1 SDSKLLATE
10 SLNTYWN
17 YNKQSLINYMK
28 ESLYG
33 IRGIITNS
41 CNEPL
46 DAMIWVIGHD
56 EENDSSMVFTDP
68 VVGDYQ
74 RLIEPGSYDVVAS
87 AEGYINDTV
96 FSINVAKGN
105 TNWINF
111 MLTSKDDSILL
122 KTNKETVEDTLFF
135 DEISIQQLII
145 YNDSNAINTDYSI
158 ELETEETWV
167 DINKAT
173 GTIYLNK
180 NDTIQVRFYTDLL
193 TAGYYYNNI
202 LITSADCIIDTIPIH
217 LVVKDTIS
225 SEITPKQII
234 DTLWAGENAQ
244 YEIIIKNNG
253 MLSLNYNILKDPI
266 SSWLSLNKVS
276 GNLPITECDTLT
288 ATINTQGYGFGE
300 LNCSLIVEKENST
313 SDTLAVSIFVKDT
326 IEYTIYPESIA
337 DTLKQDTVVVYN
349 LIVENTGYGNLKY
362 TTNIVFPT
370 KSNDFWV
377 STTDTVG
384 VISSENKDTIK
395 VNLNTSNLNSGDYI
409 CALWFYEN
417 SGKETLIPINIHIKQ
432 VQSIESFSNI
442 QNVRLYP
449 NPFKDDLTLEC
460 HLFEPED
467 ITLSIYNTYGSLLFR
482 KVLAVNNNLI
492 LLHMSEIF
500 NIHDL
505 SKAIYL
511 IQISTDMNQTTL
523 KVIKN

>member
-1 SDSKLLATE
+1 
-10 SLNTYWN
+10 
-17 YNKQSLINYMK
+17 
-28 ESLYG
+28 
-33 IRGIITNS
+33 
-41 CNEPL
+41 
-46 DAMIWVIGHD
+46 
-56 EENDSSMVFTDP
+56 
-68 VVGDYQ
+68 
-74 RLIEPGSYDVVAS
+74 
-87 AEGYINDTV
+87 
-96 FSINVAKGN
+96 
-105 TNWINF
+105 
-111 MLTSKDDSILL
+111 
-122 KTNKETVEDTLFF
+122 
-135 DEISIQQLII
+135 
-145 YNDSNAINTDYSI
+145 
-158 ELETEETWV
+158 
-167 DINKAT
+167 
-173 GTIYLNK
+173 
-180 NDTIQVRFYTDLL
+180 
-193 TAGYYYNNI
+193 
-202 LITSADCIIDTIPIH
+202 
-217 LVVKDTIS
+217 
-225 SEITPKQII
+225 
-234 DTLWAGENAQ
+234 
-244 YEIIIKNNG
+244 
-253 MLSLNYNILKDPI
+253 
-266 SSWLSLNKVS
+266 
-276 GNLPITECDTLT
+276 
-288 ATINTQGYGFGE
+288 
-300 LNCSLIVEKENST
+300 LIVEKENST